1 MTIPNMIDQQLNDET
16 RLVKL
21 WKVLKGSDLRLK
33 LSSFK
38 SFKRGEVHGVWVSQG
53 GYAWDT

>member
-1 MTIPNMIDQQLNDET
+1 MIDQQLNDET

-38 SFKRGEVHGVWVSQG
+38 SFKRGEVHDVWVSQG
-53 GYAWDT
+53 GYAWDTWV